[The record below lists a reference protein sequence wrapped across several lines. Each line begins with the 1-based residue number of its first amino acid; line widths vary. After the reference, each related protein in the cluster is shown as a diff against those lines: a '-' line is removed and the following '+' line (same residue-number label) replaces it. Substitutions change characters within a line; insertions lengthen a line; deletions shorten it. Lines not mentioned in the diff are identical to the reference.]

1 LLRGIEKN
9 KNKSLRPGLLQKK
22 HNKKNT
28 FYLTSYIFSA
38 IIIAMIQG
46 LIFLSSFYQNRPP
59 RLIRCRYK
67 ITITK
72 RYKKMQVNLQKKQY
86 TTSESI
92 TCFYYNKSDNNFN
105 NLDFLINKIKSL
117 LESEKT
123 SESVK
128 KQLNRLQYADF
139 NKYDLFFVYSNV
151 LFFGI
156 DKANNTIDFY
166 RDCDYM
172 IDKSILDKFNKNYH
186 CKIDLPAGAK
196 KRKKT
201 EPQKIDASDF

>member
-1 LLRGIEKN
+1 
-9 KNKSLRPGLLQKK
+9 
-22 HNKKNT
+22 
-28 FYLTSYIFSA
+28 
-38 IIIAMIQG
+38 
-46 LIFLSSFYQNRPP
+46 
-59 RLIRCRYK
+59 
-67 ITITK
+67 
-72 RYKKMQVNLQKKQY
+72 MQVNLQKKQY

-156 DKANNTIDFY
+156 DKTNNTIDFY

-186 CKIDLPAGAK
+186 CKIAVPAGAK

-201 EPQKIDASDF
+201 EPQKIDSSDF